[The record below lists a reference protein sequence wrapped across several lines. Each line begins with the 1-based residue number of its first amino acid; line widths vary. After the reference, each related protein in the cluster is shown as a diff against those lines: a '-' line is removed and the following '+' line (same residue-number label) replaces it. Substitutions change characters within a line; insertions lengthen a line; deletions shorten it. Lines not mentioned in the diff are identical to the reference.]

1 MDYNDSSDFTI
12 PSQESNILSQSL
24 LMPSSSSNTSSSSTA
39 SAGADLS
46 LSELSLVDRP
56 ETVRR
61 RPFSLLAQ
69 PLASEESAIAEEDDD
84 DGLDET
90 MRVQNAEAARKE
102 AAKTREAKLQQDLFI
117 LKKLNAVL
125 ETYKGALRETRSNTE
140 VLIAERLTN
149 TNTLLDKYMNILS
162 KSDQSARLIM
172 DERWEG
178 AEADEEQLDRE
189 HQEELDR
196 RRREQE
202 EAEERVRLARL
213 ERERLEREAKEK
225 AEREERLRVE
235 RERAD
240 ATSKFSARG
249 SGVRGVR
256 GTRASTRGMRGT
268 TSTRGTT
275 FLLLVSGLDLI
286 NP

>member
-140 VLIAERLTN
+140 VVFHDLPPSPLTDDIS
-149 TNTLLDKYMNILS
+149 L
-162 KSDQSARLIM
+162 
-172 DERWEG
+172 
-178 AEADEEQLDRE
+178 EAYRGEINQYQ
-189 HQEELDR
+189 H
-196 RRREQE
+196 
-202 EAEERVRLARL
+202 LARQVHEHSL
-213 ERERLEREAKEK
+213 KIGPIR
-225 AEREERLRVE
+225 
-235 RERAD
+235 
-240 ATSKFSARG
+240 
-249 SGVRGVR
+249 
-256 GTRASTRGMRGT
+256 
-268 TSTRGTT
+268 
-275 FLLLVSGLDLI
+275 
-286 NP
+286 